1 MYIYIYTVTDG
12 GMVRSVA
19 PVFIFV
25 CNKKKRIRMLL
36 LDGLRCEN
44 VLFACLIW

>member
-25 CNKKKRIRMLL
+25 CNKKKKDKNAAPGWPSL
-36 LDGLRCEN
+36 
-44 VLFACLIW
+44 